1 MWKLYNVSQDM
12 WQIFWCWWLCLSEGG
27 WLCDL
32 LKDKAGRIFGFYWKD
47 ILTRFITREVAG
59 CCVKLFSSN
68 SQYFKWLHCSFPN
81 KCWKWNQPKRVDHRD
96 WKGEDMIP
104 FFVSFAFCCLLKPNF
119 DDEIQV
125 ADWII
130 LMSTPAQLPLAFGG
144 MQPWGTMP
152 S

>member
-1 MWKLYNVSQDM
+1 MWKLYNVLQDT

-27 WLCDL
+27 GLCIF

-47 ILTRFITREVAG
+47 ILTRFITRGGWLLCERLSLKV
-59 CCVKLFSSN
+59 FFSN
-68 SQYFKWLHCSFPN
+68 SQAFKWLHCSFPN
-81 KCWKWNQPKRVDHRD
+81 KCWKWNQPTKLKGRIYDH
-96 WKGEDMIP
+96 P
-104 FFVSFAFCCLLKPNF
+104 FSFYLHLCCLLKPNF